1 MKITVSE
8 QCCSYEEKY
17 SEKVGSGPG
26 SSQKVTEKKKICR
39 FTAEDVGT
47 STRESERGQRS
58 RDRNR
63 VSYERMQREGKALM
77 KEE

>member
-1 MKITVSE
+1 M
-8 QCCSYEEKY
+8 
-17 SEKVGSGPG
+17 
-26 SSQKVTEKKKICR
+26 TEGKRICR

-63 VSYERMQREGKALM
+63 VSYERMAKGREGADERGISKAGF
-77 KEE
+77 